1 MLKIGPIP
9 CVRSRNIKT
18 LEPIYAV
25 DTECN
30 SQKAADLYVRIEGGR
45 IREAAD
51 VLGRAACLQIRNGN
65 YSKAIQT
72 VGRERDLRIEAKS
85 YEAAARTNWLVV
97 LTARNGLYA
106 FA

>member
-1 MLKIGPIP
+1 M
-9 CVRSRNIKT
+9 SF
-18 LEPIYAV
+18 EF
-25 DTECN
+25 N
-30 SQKAADLYVRIEGGR
+30 SLQAADLYIRIEGGR

-85 YEAAARTNWLVV
+85 YEAAARTNW
-97 LTARNGLYA
+97 
-106 FA
+106 